1 MTGIVLPAAT
11 LPRAELGFEERRRL
25 RAQRRDGGALPF
37 AIGAV
42 TTGTG
47 GKSPPAVTIV
57 IEPAGSRIW
66 IAVIREHGTGKAGI
80 IPRYFLAARRSEFSG
95 HLRHGIVTPPSGCVV
110 VELTAEVSGIQ
121 SRQPGNE
128 PAVTLTFPSVAR
140 ETGAG
145 ASALAAAK
153 GYDFTGSGE
162 LGFRNIT
169 AFSAC
174 GKCADAG
181 RHQR

>member
-110 VELTAEVSGIQ
+110 VKLAAQVSGIQ
-121 SRQPGNE
+121 SRQPGSE
-128 PAVTLTFPSVAR
+128 PSITLTFR
-140 ETGAG
+140 TMTGEAGVG
-145 ASALAAAK
+145 ASALAAAI

-162 LGFRNIT
+162 LCFRNIT

-174 GKCADAG
+174 GKCADAS